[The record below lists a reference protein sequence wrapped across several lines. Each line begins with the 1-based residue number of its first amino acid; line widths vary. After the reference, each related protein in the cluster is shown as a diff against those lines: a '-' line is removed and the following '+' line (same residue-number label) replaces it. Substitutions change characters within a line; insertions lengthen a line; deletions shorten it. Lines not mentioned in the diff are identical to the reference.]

1 MGEEKRNRIIA
12 AVTVNVVILI
22 FIIIAVIISQIVEI
36 CGKKAYLNDLT
47 EQCNQLEQQVEERED
62 FLERYQADEEYHL
75 LLDEIA
81 RLQSSR

>member
-36 CGKKAYLNDLT
+36 CGKKAYLNDLY
-47 EQCNQLEQQVEERED
+47 EQKAQLEQKLQESQDFLDRYQTEED
-62 FLERYQADEEYHL
+62 FRL
-75 LLDEIA
+75 LLEEIA
-81 RLQSSR
+81 RVESSR